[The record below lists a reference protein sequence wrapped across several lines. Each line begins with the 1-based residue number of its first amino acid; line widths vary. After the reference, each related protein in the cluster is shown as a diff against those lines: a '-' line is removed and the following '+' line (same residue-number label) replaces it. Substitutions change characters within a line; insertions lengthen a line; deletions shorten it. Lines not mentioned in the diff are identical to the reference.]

1 MTSAINV
8 TAINDTVP
16 AQDAELFSQPIRD
29 NFAGIKTVFTVT
41 KSEIETLQSTV
52 TAAQAAAD
60 TAALNNAKSYADS
73 IVVGLLDDR
82 GSYNASANSFPT
94 SGGSGAAGAILKGDM
109 WFISVAGTLGSVF
122 CQVGTSIRALV
133 DTPAQTAANWG
144 IVQTTLGFT
153 PENSSNKD
161 LSGGYVGKT
170 LEKINIWNTARTF
183 LSFFVSATTAAR
195 TWTLPDAS
203 GTFALAEDTHNSSAK
218 TTPVDAD
225 ELGLFD
231 SETGYILK
239 KISFLNLKLIVTNWN
254 NPIGTIREFN
264 VSTNPATLLGFGTWT
279 AHGTGRTTVAIDA
292 GQTEFATLGQTGGAK
307 THTLTTSEMPSHS
320 HNDNTQ
326 NVRYTGTGGQ
336 FVLSG
341 GAAFNTGGA
350 ATSSVGSGSPHNN
363 LQPYIVT
370 YRWVR
375 TA

>member
-8 TAINDTVP
+8 TTIDATVP
-16 AQDAELFSQPIRD
+16 AVDAELLSQPLRD
-29 NFAGIKTVFTVT
+29 NFAGIKTALTT
-41 KSEIETLQSTV
+41 AKSEIETLQSTV
-52 TAAQAAAD
+52 TTAQAAD
-60 TAALNNAKSYADS
+60 TGTLNAAKSYANS
-73 IVVGLLDDR
+73 IIIGL
-82 GSYNASANSFPT
+82 
-94 SGGSGAAGAILKGDM
+94 
-109 WFISVAGTLGSVF
+109 
-122 CQVGTSIRALV
+122 
-133 DTPAQTAANWG
+133 QTA
-144 IVQTTLGFT
+144 LGFT

-161 LSGGYVGKT
+161 VSGGYVGKT

-183 LSFFVSATTAAR
+183 VNYFVSATTAARTWTFPDKDGTVAMTSDLPAYTPENSSNKDVSGGYVGKTLEKINVWNTARTFLSFFVSAATAAR

-203 GTFALAEDTHNSSAK
+203 GTFALTEDTHNSSAK

-239 KISFLNLKLIVTNWN
+239 KISFLNLKLTVTNWN

-292 GQTEFATLGQTGGAK
+292 GQAEFATLGQTGGAK
-307 THTLTTSEMPSHS
+307 THLLTSAESGLPA
-320 HNDNTQ
+320 HNHPLGNGG
-326 NVRYTGTGGQ
+326 NVI
-336 FVLSG
+336 S
-341 GAAFNTGGA
+341 
-350 ATSSVGSGSPHNN
+350 SGSADAGIPASGSFFRSTTIGNNTAANASVAHNN